1 VYRGYAG
8 TFEHKLDAKGR
19 MFLPAKFRERFAEGL
34 VLTMGQ
40 ERCLYVWDVPGF
52 ETFAGR
58 LDEAPMTNRRARDY
72 QRMLF
77 AGASDEVP
85 DAQGRVI
92 IPGHLR
98 KYAALERECF
108 VIGARD
114 HVEIWDA
121 TAWSTYLSE
130 SEQAYSDQSEEVFP
144 GF

>member
-19 MFLPAKFRERFAEGL
+19 MFLPAKFRDRFAEGL

-52 ETFAGR
+52 EAFASR

-85 DAQGRVI
+85 DAQGRVV

-98 KYAALERECF
+98 SYASLERECV

-114 HVEIWDA
+114 HVEIWDSA
-121 TAWSTYLSE
+121 AWSTYLAE

>member
-1 VYRGYAG
+1 MYRGYAG

-40 ERCLYVWDVPGF
+40 ERCLYVWDMAGF
-52 ETFAGR
+52 DTFAAR
-58 LDEAPMTNRRARDY
+58 LDEAPMTSRRARDY

-85 DAQGRVI
+85 DSQGRVT
-92 IPGHLR
+92 IPGNLR
-98 KYAALERECF
+98 TYASLERDC
-108 VIGARD
+108 VLIGARD

-121 TAWSTYLSE
+121 AAWSAYLTE
-130 SEQAYSDQSEEVFP
+130 SEQTYSDQSEEVFP